1 MSHKLATYILCTQ
14 GNCNIHTRWTFV
26 IQLSMCRLS
35 AQTLFQKC
43 WHVPARF
50 LSVFCAVP
58 STSRVS
64 YYSKFWINDVTIAY
78 ETISLLP
85 VTFRSP
91 VRGSNLT
98 IRALSKAR
106 AAHSINSLRFHSN
119 EGSSWE
125 NTQVITGWL
134 WTDGHKDGGWMDRWN
149 CHKIVDFVINDAET
163 FS

>member
-1 MSHKLATYILCTQ
+1 MPHKLAIYILCTQ
-14 GNCNIHTRWTFV
+14 GNCNTVNHVQIISRDTFPKV
-26 IQLSMCRLS
+26 LACASQVLSI
-35 AQTLFQKC
+35 
-43 WHVPARF
+43 
-50 LSVFCAVP
+50 FCAVL

-64 YYSKFWINDVTIAY
+64 YYSKFWINEVTIAY

-106 AAHSINSLRFHSN
+106 AAHSMNSLRLFSN

-125 NTQVITGWL
+125 NIQVIIGWL
-134 WTDGHKDGGWMDRWN
+134 WIDGHKDGGWMDSWN
-149 CHKIVDFVINDAET
+149 CHKIVDFVINDVEI